1 MTAQE
6 QTFSQKIIRGG
17 LIITFFSLLT
27 SPLGYFIRLMLS
39 RALTIEE
46 YGLFYSILGF
56 FGIFIIFND
65 LGFGYSVAYFT
76 PKFIQKKQYHKA
88 WNAYLYD
95 LIIEL
100 TTSLLL
106 SVLFLIF
113 SEWLSTHYFKI
124 PQAKELISIF
134 SLFFVSNS
142 FVSALQKFFT
152 GVQSEK
158 FYSSMEFVRL
168 FITAIFIL
176 VLWLQ
181 GSSNLNMYALSWVT
195 GYVTVALLYTFFQ
208 YQYHKKYIT
217 KLVWDKT
224 LFSIMFQYAV
234 PTLLVTSLA
243 WITNYIDV
251 FSLTLLKDV
260 REVGVYNVVFP
271 LAGISG
277 FLFSPIQVL
286 FLPLISQYHGKDD
299 RVVAMI
305 INKLLLIVPL
315 LGLYV
320 CFFIFLNTEAVIGIL
335 FGNQWI
341 ESALLPLKVLSLG
354 YPLQLL
360 AAYLATIISGL
371 GKITERFKI
380 VFVSF
385 SLHVISCL
393 LLTYFYGVLGT
404 VISNCIVYFLLCY
417 WYLKI
422 IKTEVRL
429 KIPWQAYAK
438 TLGILALIAVFFTY
452 FNLSSDTF
460 FEFIGLGVVYSI
472 IFVAGSYF
480 IHFEELQLVG
490 SFLQSFNKWSNKH
503 S

>member
-46 YGLFYSILGF
+46 YGLFYSLLGF

-76 PKFIQKKQYHKA
+76 PKFIQKKNYRSA

-100 TTSLLL
+100 TTSSLL
-106 SVLFLIF
+106 SVVFLIF
-113 SEWLSTHYFKI
+113 SEWLSLHYFKI
-124 PQAKELISIF
+124 PQARELIYIF

-168 FITAIFIL
+168 LVTTLFIL
-176 VLWLQ
+176 VLWVR
-181 GSSNLNMYALSWVT
+181 GSSNLNMYAWSWVT
-195 GYVTVALLYTFFQ
+195 GYVTVALLYSSFQ
-208 YQYHKKYIT
+208 YLYHKKYIMQF
-217 KLVWDKT
+217 VWDKA
-224 LFSIMFQYAV
+224 LFSTMFQYAV

-299 RVVAMI
+299 TVVATI

-315 LGLYV
+315 LGMYV

-354 YPLQLL
+354 YPLQLS

-380 VFVSF
+380 VFFSF
-385 SLHVISCL
+385 TLHVISCL
-393 LLTYFYGVLGT
+393 VLTYFYGVLGT
-404 VISNCIVYFLLCY
+404 VISNCIVYLLLCY

-422 IKTEVRL
+422 INSEV
-429 KIPWQAYAK
+429 KVKVPWKVYAK
-438 TLGILALIAVFFTY
+438 TLGILILLAAFFTY
-452 FNLSSDTF
+452 LNLSSKTF
-460 FEFIGLGVVYSI
+460 FEFIFLGILYSI
-472 IFVAGSYF
+472 LFAVGTYF
-480 IHFEELQLVG
+480 FHAEELKLVG
-490 SFLQSFNKWSNKH
+490 SLLQSLSKWRNKH